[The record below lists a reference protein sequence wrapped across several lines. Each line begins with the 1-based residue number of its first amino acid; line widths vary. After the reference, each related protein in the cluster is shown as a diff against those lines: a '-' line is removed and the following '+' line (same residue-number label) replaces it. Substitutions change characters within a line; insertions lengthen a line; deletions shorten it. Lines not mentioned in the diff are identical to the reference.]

1 MPFYP
6 GVAEDDIM
14 RSEIRDKERRCQFA
28 ITVNSY
34 IGVDPISDSVCPLAI
49 KGLYP
54 FGFGKLLWF
63 YIECV
68 V

>member
-1 MPFYP
+1 
-6 GVAEDDIM
+6 M
-14 RSEIRDKERRCQFA
+14 RPEIRDKKRRCQFA

-34 IGVDPISDSVCPLAI
+34 IGVDPMSDSVCPLAI
-49 KGLYP
+49 EGLNL